1 MSAMLEY
8 FLLER
13 FTTKQEV
20 GQLQTEER
28 RTYQAVIGL
37 EFHVHLATRT
47 KMFCGCRVTYGEP
60 PNTHTCAVCLG
71 HPGALPVANEKAIE
85 LGVMAGLALNCDVS
99 ERAVFARKT
108 YFSPALPKGYQIS
121 QFDEPIC
128 TGGHLDVPLGDE
140 TIRVGVTRL
149 HLEEDAAKN
158 VHVGTSGRMHG
169 SVGSLVDFNR
179 GGTPLMEIVTEPD
192 IPSPEAARATA
203 NQLKDILRAVGVS
216 EADME
221 KGQLRCDANVSIR
234 NPDGT
239 FGTKTELKN
248 MNSFR
253 FVERGLARE
262 LERQQRIIESG
273 GRVEQT
279 TLHYD
284 PETDE
289 VHELR
294 SKEYAH
300 DYRYFPEPDLLPLE
314 LTEAWIREIKSRLP
328 ELPEQK
334 RVRFIEQYGLSAYD
348 AGVLTSDADLAD
360 FYEKVA
366 ASEATDPKQAANWI
380 SGELRARLNETG
392 TSISESRMTPEA
404 MAELIGLIQN
414 GTVSRS
420 AAKDVLGTVFE
431 TGESPSVV
439 VEREGLASMGDDELS
454 GMVDEAIAGNPDEA
468 DRIRSGDK
476 KVIGFLVG
484 QVMKATRGNA
494 DGRRVRQLLMEKL
507 NGS

>member
-1 MSAMLEY
+1 
-8 FLLER
+8 
-13 FTTKQEV
+13 
-20 GQLQTEER
+20 
-28 RTYQAVIGL
+28 
-37 EFHVHLATRT
+37 
-47 KMFCGCRVTYGEP
+47 MFCGCRVTYGEP
-60 PNTHTCAVCLG
+60 PNTHTCPVCLG
-71 HPGALPVANEKAIE
+71 HPGALPVANEKAVE

-99 ERAVFARKT
+99 ERAVFARKN
-108 YFSPALPKGYQIS
+108 YFYPDLPKGYQIS

-128 TGGHLDVPLGDE
+128 LGGHLDIPLGDE
-140 TIRVGVTRL
+140 TVRVGITRL

-203 NQLKDILRAVGVS
+203 NHLKDILRAIGVS

-234 NPDGT
+234 NPDGS

-253 FVERGLARE
+253 FVEKGIARE
-262 LERQQRIIESG
+262 LERQQEILAGG
-273 GRVEQT
+273 GRVEQS

-294 SKEYAH
+294 SKEFAH

-314 LTEAWIREIKSRLP
+314 LSGAYVREIQGRMP
-328 ELPEQK
+328 ELPDAM
-334 RVRFIEQYGLSAYD
+334 RARFVERYGLSPYD
-348 AGVLTSDADLAD
+348 AAVLVADRDLAD
-360 FYEKVA
+360 FYEEVA
-366 ASEATDPKQAANWI
+366 VEADPKQASNWI
-380 SGELRARLNETG
+380 SGDFRALLNEAG
-392 TSISESRMTPEA
+392 TDVSESKVTPGH
-404 MAELIGLIQN
+404 MVELIGLVED
-414 GTVSRS
+414 GKVSRS
-420 AAKDVLGTVFE
+420 AARTVLDGVFE
-431 TGESPSVV
+431 TGDRPSEV
-439 VEREGLASMGDDELS
+439 VEREGLGSVEADELD
-454 GMVDEAIAGNPDEA
+454 GVVDGVISSNPDEA
-468 DRIRSGDK
+468 ERVRNGDK
-476 KVIGFLVG
+476 KVVGFLMG

-494 DGRRVRQLLMEKL
+494 DGGRTRELLLQKL
-507 NGS
+507 TS

>member
-1 MSAMLEY
+1 M
-8 FLLER
+8 
-13 FTTKQEV
+13 EV
-20 GQLQTEER
+20 RER

-37 EFHVHLATRT
+37 EFHVHLATTT

-60 PNTHTCAVCLG
+60 PNTHTCPVCLG
-71 HPGALPVANEKAIE
+71 HPGALPVINERAVE
-85 LGVMAGLALNCDVS
+85 LGVMAGLALNCDVAD
-99 ERAVFARKT
+99 RAVFARKN
-108 YFSPALPKGYQIS
+108 YFYPDLPKGYQIS

-128 TGGHLDVPLGDE
+128 TGGYLDVPTQDG
-140 TIRVGVTRL
+140 TVRVGITRL

-158 VHVGTSGRMHG
+158 VHVGVSGRMHG

-203 NQLKDILRAVGVS
+203 NHLKEILRAVGVS

-234 NPDGT
+234 NPDGS

-262 LERQQRIIESG
+262 LERQRGILEMG

-314 LTEAWIREIKSRLP
+314 LSEAHVRGIAERLP
-328 ELPEQK
+328 ELPD
-334 RVRFIEQYGLSAYD
+334 RMLARFVEQYGLSAYD
-348 AGVLTSDADLAD
+348 AGVLTADRDLAA
-360 FYEKVA
+360 FYERVA
-366 ASEATDPKQAANWI
+366 GDDAVDPKQAANWI
-380 SGELRARLNETG
+380 SGDLRALLNESG
-392 TSISESRMTPEA
+392 TPLSESKVTSEHVV
-404 MAELIGLIQN
+404 ELIELVADGS
-414 GTVSRS
+414 VSRS
-420 AAKDVLGTVFE
+420 AAREVLGTVFK
-431 TGESPSVV
+431 TGDRPADV
-439 VEREGLASMGDDELS
+439 VEREGLGSVGADELS
-454 GMVDEAIAGNPDEA
+454 GVVDDVIAANPDEA
-468 DRIRSGDK
+468 QRVRNGDK
-476 KVIGFLVG
+476 KVVGFLVG
-484 QVMKATRGNA
+484 QVMKETRGNA
-494 DGRRVRQLLMEKL
+494 DGGRVRGLLMDKL
-507 NGS
+507 GS

>member
-1 MSAMLEY
+1 M
-8 FLLER
+8 
-13 FTTKQEV
+13 
-20 GQLQTEER
+20 QTQQR

-47 KMFCGCRVTYGEP
+47 KMFCGCRVVYGDE
-60 PNTHTCAVCLG
+60 PNTHTCPVCLG
-71 HPGALPVANEKAIE
+71 HPGALPVINEKAVE
-85 LGVMAGLALNCDVS
+85 LGVMAGVALNCEVAP
-99 ERAVFARKT
+99 RAVFARKN
-108 YFSPALPKGYQIS
+108 YFYPDLPKGYQIS

-128 TGGHLDVPLGDE
+128 TGGYLDVPLGDE
-140 TIRVGVTRL
+140 TIRVGITRL

-158 VHVGTSGRMHG
+158 VHVGESGRMHG

-203 NQLKDILRAVGVS
+203 NHLKNILRAIGVS

-234 NPDGT
+234 NPDGSL
-239 FGTKTELKN
+239 GTKTELKN

-262 LERQQRIIESG
+262 LERQRWILESG

-284 PETDE
+284 PDDDE

-314 LTEAWIREIKSRLP
+314 ITAAWVREIGGRLP
-328 ELPEQK
+328 ELPDQI
-334 RVRFIEQYGLSAYD
+334 RARFIEQYGLSDYD
-348 AGVLTSDADLAD
+348 AGVLVADGDLAR
-360 FYEKVA
+360 FYENVA
-366 ASEATDPKQAANWI
+366 GAPGVDPKQAANWI
-380 SGELRARLNETG
+380 TVELRGRLNETG
-392 TSISESRMTPEA
+392 VGISESKVTPER
-404 MAELIGLIQN
+404 MADLIGLLGE
-414 GTVSRS
+414 GTISRS
-420 AAKDVLGTVFE
+420 AAKDVLDRVVD
-431 TGESPSVV
+431 TGESPSAV
-439 VEREGLASMGDDELS
+439 VEREGLAAVGSDEL
-454 GMVDEAIAGNPDEA
+454 GGVVDEVISANPDEA
-468 DRIRSGDK
+468 ARVRAGDQ
-476 KVIGFLVG
+476 KVIGFLIG
-484 QVMKATRGNA
+484 QVMRATRGNA
-494 DGRRVRQLLMEKL
+494 DGGRVRELILQKL
-507 NGS
+507 DT

>member
-1 MSAMLEY
+1 M
-8 FLLER
+8 
-13 FTTKQEV
+13 
-20 GQLQTEER
+20 QTQER

-60 PNTHTCAVCLG
+60 PNTHTCPVCLG

-99 ERAVFARKT
+99 ERAVFARKN
-108 YFSPALPKGYQIS
+108 YFYPDLPKGYQIS

-128 TGGHLDVPLGDE
+128 LGGHLDVPLGDE
-140 TIRVGVTRL
+140 TIRVGITRL

-203 NQLKDILRAVGVS
+203 NHLKDILRAIGVS

-234 NPDGT
+234 NPDGS

-253 FVERGLARE
+253 FVEKGIARE
-262 LERQQRIIESG
+262 LERQQEILEGG
-273 GRVEQT
+273 GRIEQT

-294 SKEYAH
+294 SKEFAH

-314 LTEAWIREIKSRLP
+314 LSGAYVREIGERMP
-328 ELPEQK
+328 ELPDAM
-334 RVRFIEQYGLSAYD
+334 RRRFEERYGLSSYD
-348 AGVLTSDADLAD
+348 AGVLAADRDLAA
-360 FYEKVA
+360 FYESVVA
-366 ASEATDPKQAANWI
+366 EADPKQAANWI
-380 SGELRARLNETG
+380 SGDFRALLNESG
-392 TSISESRMTPEA
+392 TNLRDSKVTPEL
-404 MAELIGLIQN
+404 MVELINLVGD
-414 GTVSRS
+414 GKVSRS
-420 AAKDVLGTVFE
+420 AARAVLAEVFK
-431 TGESPSVV
+431 TGDRPAEV
-439 VEREGLASMGDDELS
+439 VEREGLGSVEADELE
-454 GMVDEAIAGNPDEA
+454 GVVDGVISANPAEAERVRG
-468 DRIRSGDK
+468 GDK
-476 KVIGFLVG
+476 KVVGFLMG

-494 DGRRVRQLLMEKL
+494 DGGRARELLLQKL
-507 NGS
+507 SS

>member
-1 MSAMLEY
+1 MTGSSRRIQCTGAY
-8 FLLER
+8 H
-13 FTTKQEV
+13 
-20 GQLQTEER
+20 LQTEEK

-37 EFHVHLATRT
+37 EFHVHLATQT
-47 KMFCGCRVTYGEP
+47 KMFCSCRVTYGEE
-60 PNTHTCAVCLG
+60 PNTHTCPVCLG

-85 LGVMAGLALNCDVS
+85 LGVMAGLALNCEVAP
-99 ERAVFARKT
+99 RAIFARKN
-108 YFSPALPKGYQIS
+108 YFYPDLPKGYQIS
-121 QFDEPIC
+121 QYDAPIC
-128 TGGHLDVPLGDE
+128 TNGYLDVPVPEG
-140 TIRVGVTRL
+140 TIRVGITRV

-158 VHVGTSGRMHG
+158 VHVGESGRMHG

-179 GGTPLMEIVTEPD
+179 GGTPLIEIVTEPD

-203 NQLKDILRAVGVS
+203 NHLKAILQAIGVS

-262 LERQQRIIESG
+262 LERQRGILEGG

-284 PETDE
+284 PDDDQ

-314 LTEAWIREIKSRLP
+314 ITAAWVREIRDRLP

-334 RVRFIEQYGLSAYD
+334 RARFVESYGLSSYD
-348 AGVLTSDADLAD
+348 AGVLTADRELAA
-360 FYEKVA
+360 FYEEVA
-366 ASEATDPKQAANWI
+366 AGVDPKQAANWV
-380 SGELRARLNETG
+380 SGELRALMNESASG
-392 TSISESRMTPEA
+392 IGDAPITPGHVV
-404 MAELIGLIQN
+404 ELI
-414 GTVSRS
+414 
-420 AAKDVLGTVFE
+420 D
-431 TGESPSVV
+431 
-439 VEREGLASMGDDELS
+439 
-454 GMVDEAIAGNPDEA
+454 
-468 DRIRSGDK
+468 
-476 KVIGFLVG
+476 
-484 QVMKATRGNA
+484 
-494 DGRRVRQLLMEKL
+494 
-507 NGS
+507 

>member
-1 MSAMLEY
+1 
-8 FLLER
+8 
-13 FTTKQEV
+13 
-20 GQLQTEER
+20 LQTQEK

-47 KMFCGCRVTYGEP
+47 KMFCSCRVTYGEE
-60 PNTHTCAVCLG
+60 PNTHTCPICLG
-71 HPGALPVANEKAIE
+71 HPGALPVANEKAVE
-85 LGVMAGLALNCDVS
+85 LGVMAGLALNCEVAP
-99 ERAVFARKT
+99 RAIFARKN
-108 YFSPALPKGYQIS
+108 YFYPDLPKGYQIS
-121 QFDEPIC
+121 QHDAPIC
-128 TGGHLDVPLGDE
+128 ENGYLDVPVPEG
-140 TIRVGVTRL
+140 TVRVGITRA

-158 VHVGTSGRMHG
+158 VHVGESGRMHG

-179 GGTPLMEIVTEPD
+179 GGTPLLEIVTEPD

-203 NQLKDILRAVGVS
+203 NHLKAILQAIGVS

-234 NPDGT
+234 NPDGS

-262 LERQQRIIESG
+262 LERQQEILESG

-279 TLHYD
+279 TMHYD
-284 PETDE
+284 PTTDE

-294 SKEYAH
+294 SKEFAH

-314 LTEAWIREIKSRLP
+314 LTAAWVREIKSRLP
-328 ELPEQK
+328 ELPEEK
-334 RVRFIEQYGLSAYD
+334 KVRFIKRYGLSEYD
-348 AGVLTSDADLAD
+348 AGVLISDNDLAS
-360 FYEKVA
+360 FYEEVA
-366 ASEATDPKQAANWI
+366 AEADPKQAANWTT
-380 SGELRARLNETG
+380 GDLQARLNEVG
-392 TSISESRMTPEA
+392 IGVAESKVTPGHL
-404 MAELIGLIQN
+404 AELIGLVEK

-420 AAKDVLGTVFE
+420 AAKDVLGIVFE
-431 TGESPSVV
+431 TGDSPSAV
-439 VEREGLASMGDDELS
+439 VEREGLASLGGDELS
-454 GMVDEAIAGNPDEA
+454 GVVEGVISANPDEA
-468 DRIRSGDK
+468 GRVRDGDK

-494 DGRRVRQLLMEKL
+494 DGGRVRQLLMEKL
-507 NGS
+507 DGR

>member
-1 MSAMLEY
+1 M
-8 FLLER
+8 
-13 FTTKQEV
+13 
-20 GQLQTEER
+20 QTEER

-37 EFHVHLATRT
+37 EFHVHLATET

-60 PNTHTCAVCLG
+60 PNTHTCPVCLG
-71 HPGALPVANEKAIE
+71 HPGALPVVNEKAIE
-85 LGVMAGLALNCDVS
+85 LGAMAGLALNCEVADRS
-99 ERAVFARKT
+99 VFARKN
-108 YFSPALPKGYQIS
+108 YFYPDLPKGYQIS

-140 TIRVGVTRL
+140 TIRIGITRL

-192 IPSPEAARATA
+192 IASPEAARATA
-203 NQLKDILRAVGVS
+203 NHLKDILRAIGVS

-234 NPDGT
+234 NPDGS

-253 FVERGLARE
+253 FVEKGIARE
-262 LERQQRIIESG
+262 LERQWGLIEDG
-273 GRVEQT
+273 GRVRQT

-294 SKEYAH
+294 SKEFAH
-300 DYRYFPEPDLLPLE
+300 DYRYFPEPDLLPVE
-314 LTEAWIREIKSRLP
+314 LSEAYVGDIKERMPDLP
-328 ELPEQK
+328 DVM
-334 RVRFIEQYGLSAYD
+334 RARFVEQYGLSPDA
-348 AGVLTSDADLAD
+348 AGVLIADRELAV

-366 ASEATDPKQAANWI
+366 AEADPKQAANWI
-380 SGELRARLNETG
+380 SGDLRALLNESDTD
-392 TSISESRMTPEA
+392 ISDSKVTPGH
-404 MAELIGLIQN
+404 MIELIELVGEGKI
-414 GTVSRS
+414 SRS
-420 AAKDVLGTVFE
+420 AARTALNEVFE
-431 TGESPSVV
+431 TGDRPADV
-439 VEREGLASMGDDELS
+439 VEREGLASVAADELS
-454 GMVDEAIAGNPDEA
+454 GVVDDVISSNPEEAERVRG
-468 DRIRSGDK
+468 GDN
-476 KVIGFLVG
+476 KVVGFLMG
-484 QVMKATRGNA
+484 QVMKATRGKA
-494 DGRRVRQLLMEKL
+494 DGGRARELILQKL
-507 NGS
+507 SS

>member
-1 MSAMLEY
+1 MEV
-8 FLLER
+8 
-13 FTTKQEV
+13 QEK
-20 GQLQTEER
+20 

-37 EFHVHLATRT
+37 EFHVHLATTT

-60 PNTHTCAVCLG
+60 PNTHTCPVCLG
-71 HPGALPVANEKAIE
+71 HPGALPVVNEKAVE
-85 LGVMAGLALNCDVS
+85 LGVMAGLALNCEVAD
-99 ERAVFARKT
+99 RAVFARKN
-108 YFSPALPKGYQIS
+108 YFYPDLPKGYQIS

-128 TGGHLDVPLGDE
+128 TGGYLDVPTAEGPV
-140 TIRVGVTRL
+140 RVGITRL

-203 NQLKDILRAVGVS
+203 NHLKEILRAVGVS

-234 NPDGT
+234 NPDGS

-253 FVERGLARE
+253 FVERGLVRE
-262 LERQQRIIESG
+262 LERQRGILESG
-273 GRVEQT
+273 GSVEQT

-314 LTEAWIREIKSRLP
+314 LSEAHVREIEERLP
-328 ELPEQK
+328 ELPGQMLD
-334 RVRFIEQYGLSAYD
+334 RFVEQYGLSEYD
-348 AGVLTSDADLAD
+348 AGVLTADRDLAA
-360 FYEKVA
+360 FYERVA
-366 ASEATDPKQAANWI
+366 AAVDPKQAANWI
-380 SGELRARLNETG
+380 SGDLRALLNESG
-392 TSISESRMTPEA
+392 TEISDSKVTPEHVI
-404 MAELIGLIQN
+404 ELIELVTDGK
-414 GTVSRS
+414 VSRS
-420 AAKDVLGTVFE
+420 AAREVLGTVFE
-431 TGESPSVV
+431 SGDRPSDV
-439 VEREGLASMGDDELS
+439 VEREGLGSVAADELS
-454 GMVDEAIAGNPDEA
+454 GIVDGVISANPDEA
-468 DRIRSGDK
+468 ERVRSGDK
-476 KVIGFLVG
+476 KVLGFLVG

-494 DGRRVRQLLMEKL
+494 DGGRVRQLLMDKL
-507 NGS
+507 SS

>member
-1 MSAMLEY
+1 MEV
-8 FLLER
+8 
-13 FTTKQEV
+13 QEK
-20 GQLQTEER
+20 

-37 EFHVHLATRT
+37 EFHVHLATTT

-60 PNTHTCAVCLG
+60 PNTHTCPVCLG
-71 HPGALPVANEKAIE
+71 HPGALPVTNEKAVE
-85 LGVMAGLALNCDVS
+85 LGVMAGLALNCDVA
-99 ERAVFARKT
+99 ERAVFARKN
-108 YFSPALPKGYQIS
+108 YFYPDLPKGYQIS
-121 QFDEPIC
+121 QYDEPIC
-128 TGGHLDVPLGDE
+128 LGGHLDVPTPEGKV
-140 TIRVGVTRL
+140 RVGITRL

-169 SVGSLVDFNR
+169 SVGSLIDFNR

-262 LERQQRIIESG
+262 LERQREILENG

-279 TLHYD
+279 TIHYD

-314 LTEAWIREIKSRLP
+314 MTRAWIREIERRLP
-328 ELPEQK
+328 ELPEQM
-334 RVRFIEQYGLSAYD
+334 RARFVEQYGLSDYD
-348 AGVLTSDADLAD
+348 AGVLTADRDLAV
-360 FYEKVA
+360 FFEAVA
-366 ASEATDPKQAANWI
+366 AEVDPKQSANWI
-380 SGELRARLNETG
+380 SGDLRALLNETG
-392 TSISESRMTPEA
+392 TDISESNVTPEH
-404 MAELIGLIQN
+404 MIELIELVASGE
-414 GTVSRS
+414 VSRS
-420 AAKDVLGTVFE
+420 AAKDVLASVFE
-431 TGESPSVV
+431 TGDSPSAV
-439 VEREGLASMGDDELS
+439 VELEGLASVGSDELS
-454 GMVDEAIAGNPDEA
+454 GVVDEAISANPDEA
-468 DRIRSGDK
+468 ERVRNGDK
-476 KVIGFLVG
+476 KVVGFLVG

-494 DGRRVRQLLMEKL
+494 DGGRVRQLLMDKL
-507 NGS
+507 GS

>member
-1 MSAMLEY
+1 LEV
-8 FLLER
+8 
-13 FTTKQEV
+13 Q
-20 GQLQTEER
+20 ER

-37 EFHVHLATRT
+37 EFHVHLATTT

-60 PNTHTCAVCLG
+60 PNTHTCPVCLG
-71 HPGALPVANEKAIE
+71 HPGALPVTNEKAIE
-85 LGVMAGLALNCDVS
+85 LGVMAGLALNCDVAP
-99 ERAVFARKT
+99 RAVFARKN
-108 YFSPALPKGYQIS
+108 YFYPDLPKGYQIS
-121 QFDEPIC
+121 QYDAPLC
-128 TGGHLDVPLGDE
+128 TGGYIDIPYGDE
-140 TIRVGVTRL
+140 GALRVGITRL

-203 NQLKDILRAVGVS
+203 TQLRAIMRAIGVS

-234 NPDGT
+234 NPDGS

-253 FVERGLARE
+253 FVERGLIRE
-262 LERQQRIIESG
+262 LERQRGILENS

-328 ELPEQK
+328 ELPDEM
-334 RVRFIEQYGLSAYD
+334 RARFMEEYGLSEYD
-348 AGVLTSDADLAD
+348 AGVLTADTDLASY
-360 FYEKVA
+360 YEKVA
-366 ASEATDPKQAANWI
+366 AGPGVDPKQAANWVTV
-380 SGELRARLNETG
+380 ELRGRLNVAGME
-392 TSISESRMTPEA
+392 ISDSKVSPERMV
-404 MAELIGLIQN
+404 ELIGLVSD
-414 GTVSRS
+414 GTISRS
-420 AAKDVLGTVFE
+420 AAKDVLDRVFE
-431 TGESPSVV
+431 SGESPSAVI
-439 VEREGLASMGDDELS
+439 EREGLASLGGDEL
-454 GMVDEAIAGNPDEA
+454 GRVVDETIAANPEEA
-468 DRIRSGDK
+468 GRVRDGDM
-476 KVIGFLVG
+476 KVIGFLIG
-484 QVMKATRGNA
+484 QVMRATRGNA
-494 DGRRVRQLLMEKL
+494 DGGRVRKLLLEKL
-507 NGS
+507 GS

>member
-1 MSAMLEY
+1 MFWSRLRAAEENALQAQ
-8 FLLER
+8 ER
-13 FTTKQEV
+13 Q
-20 GQLQTEER
+20 
-28 RTYQAVIGL
+28 TYQAVIGL

-60 PNTHTCAVCLG
+60 PNTHTCPVCLG
-71 HPGALPVANEKAIE
+71 HPGALPVANEKAVE

-99 ERAVFARKT
+99 ERAVFARKN
-108 YFSPALPKGYQIS
+108 YFYPDLPKGYQIS

-128 TGGHLDVPLGDE
+128 LGGHLDVPLGEE
-140 TIRVGVTRL
+140 TIRVGITRL

-203 NQLKDILRAVGVS
+203 NHLKDILRAIGVS

-234 NPDGT
+234 NPDGS

-253 FVERGLARE
+253 FVEKGIARE
-262 LERQQRIIESG
+262 LERQQEILAG
-273 GRVEQT
+273 GGKVGQS

-294 SKEYAH
+294 SKEFAH

-314 LTEAWIREIKSRLP
+314 LSGSYVREIGDRMP
-328 ELPEQK
+328 ELPDAM
-334 RVRFIEQYGLSAYD
+334 RDRFVEGYGLSPYD
-348 AGVLTSDADLAD
+348 ASVLIADRDLAA
-360 FYEKVA
+360 FYEEVA
-366 ASEATDPKQAANWI
+366 AEADPKQASNWI
-380 SGELRARLNETG
+380 SGDFRALLNGAGTG
-392 TSISESRMTPEA
+392 VSESKVTPGH
-404 MAELIGLIQN
+404 MVELIGLVDD
-414 GTVSRS
+414 GKVSRS
-420 AAKDVLGTVFE
+420 AARTVLNGVFE
-431 TGESPSVV
+431 TGDRPAEVA
-439 VEREGLASMGDDELS
+439 EREGLGSVEADELD
-454 GMVDEAIAGNPDEA
+454 GVVDGVISSNPDEA
-468 DRIRSGDK
+468 ERVRNGDN
-476 KVIGFLVG
+476 KVVGFLMG

-494 DGRRVRQLLMEKL
+494 DGGRARELILQKL
-507 NGS
+507 TS

>member
-1 MSAMLEY
+1 LEV
-8 FLLER
+8 
-13 FTTKQEV
+13 Q
-20 GQLQTEER
+20 ER

-37 EFHVHLATRT
+37 EFHVHLATTT

-60 PNTHTCAVCLG
+60 PNTHTCPVCLG
-71 HPGALPVANEKAIE
+71 HPGALPVTNEKAIE
-85 LGVMAGLALNCDVS
+85 LGVMAGLALNCDVAP
-99 ERAVFARKT
+99 RAVFARKN
-108 YFSPALPKGYQIS
+108 YFYPDLPKGYQIS
-121 QFDEPIC
+121 QYDAPLC
-128 TGGHLDVPLGDE
+128 TGGYIDIPYGDE
-140 TIRVGVTRL
+140 GALRVGITRL

-203 NQLKDILRAVGVS
+203 TQLRAIMRAIGVS

-234 NPDGT
+234 NPDGS

-253 FVERGLARE
+253 FVERGLIRE
-262 LERQQRIIESG
+262 LERQRGILENS

-328 ELPEQK
+328 ELPDEM
-334 RVRFIEQYGLSAYD
+334 RARFMEEYGLSEYD
-348 AGVLTSDADLAD
+348 AGVLTADTDLASY
-360 FYEKVA
+360 YEKVA
-366 ASEATDPKQAANWI
+366 AGPGVDPKQAANWVTV
-380 SGELRARLNETG
+380 ELRGRLNVAGME
-392 TSISESRMTPEA
+392 ISDSKVSPERMV
-404 MAELIGLIQN
+404 ELIGLVSD
-414 GTVSRS
+414 GTISRS
-420 AAKDVLGTVFE
+420 AAKDVLDRAFE
-431 TGESPSVV
+431 SGESPSAV
-439 VEREGLASMGDDELS
+439 VEREGLASLGGDEL
-454 GMVDEAIAGNPDEA
+454 GRVVDETIAANPEEA
-468 DRIRSGDK
+468 GRVRDGDM
-476 KVIGFLVG
+476 KVIGFLIG
-484 QVMKATRGNA
+484 QVMRATRGNA
-494 DGRRVRQLLMEKL
+494 DGGRVRKLLLEKL
-507 NGS
+507 GS

>member
-1 MSAMLEY
+1 MGAY
-8 FLLER
+8 H
-13 FTTKQEV
+13 
-20 GQLQTEER
+20 LQTEEKW
-28 RTYQAVIGL
+28 TYQAVIGL
-37 EFHVHLATRT
+37 EFHVHLATQT
-47 KMFCGCRVTYGEP
+47 KMFCSCQVTYGEE
-60 PNTHTCAVCLG
+60 PNTHTCPVCLG

-85 LGVMAGLALNCDVS
+85 LGVMAGLALNCEVAP
-99 ERAVFARKT
+99 RAIFARKN
-108 YFSPALPKGYQIS
+108 YFYPDLPKGYQIS
-121 QFDEPIC
+121 QYDAPIC
-128 TGGHLDVPLGDE
+128 TNGYLDVPVPEG
-140 TIRVGVTRL
+140 TIRVGITRV

-158 VHVGTSGRMHG
+158 VHVGESGRMHG

-179 GGTPLMEIVTEPD
+179 GGTPLIEIVTEPD

-203 NQLKDILRAVGVS
+203 NHLKAILQAIGVS

-262 LERQQRIIESG
+262 LERQQQIIESG

-314 LTEAWIREIKSRLP
+314 LTEAWIRQIKSRLP

-334 RVRFIEQYGLSAYD
+334 KARFIEQYGLSEYD
-348 AGVLTSDADLAD
+348 AGVLTADKDLAA
-360 FYEKVA
+360 FYEEVA
-366 ASEATDPKQAANWI
+366 SKADPKQAANWT
-380 SGELRARLNETG
+380 SGELQARLNEAG
-392 TSISESRMTPEA
+392 VGISESKVGPEHLA
-404 MAELIGLIQN
+404 DLISLIER
-414 GTVSRS
+414 GTISRS
-420 AAKDVLGTVFE
+420 AAKDVLGTVFAS
-431 TGESPSVV
+431 GDSPSEI
-439 VEREGLASMGDDELS
+439 VEREGLASMGGDELS
-454 GMVDEAIAGNPDEA
+454 EVVDGVIAANPNEAERVKAGDN
-468 DRIRSGDK
+468 
-476 KVIGFLVG
+476 KVVGFLVG

-494 DGRRVRQLLMEKL
+494 DGGRVRQFLLEKL
-507 NGS
+507 NGQ